1 MGKLIVLLIAIGSLT
16 GCSILGGSKGPR
28 EAYDYD
34 QSKSYALNV
43 MTAASRADR
52 LHDAPKPEHFTDMDP
67 DSKNFQEAFDT
78 AFLGLAWSSLSA
90 LNAGVAILNFG
101 PSSKPKDR
109 PQVFAWVPTTSASN
123 KKEAEQL
130 VETMFMEA
138 ADRLLLEEGYFLNK
152 GAKKLEQWPVRNFY
166 LGGKCIEAD
175 ELQKL
180 CSIGLFSHR
189 WLSGDRAPYKYM
201 VDAEIPSFV
210 GVSKNGFFTESLNT
224 NAYVEIYGFSNFPE
238 FKNITKTY
246 LQLSK
251 KLPKWVYMYLPQRKS
266 RTNKEGYPNLPILI
280 NQGKIHYFF
289 KPE

>member
-1 MGKLIVLLIAIGSLT
+1 MGKLIILYIAFVSLT

-28 EAYDYD
+28 DAYDYD

-52 LHDAPKPEHFTDMDP
+52 LHDIPKPEHFTDIDP
-67 DSKNFQEAFDT
+67 NSKNFQEAFDT

-101 PSSKPKDR
+101 SSSKPKDF
-109 PQVFAWVPTTSASN
+109 PQVFAWVPSTDA
-123 KKEAEQL
+123 KKETEAEKL
-130 VETMFMEA
+130 VENKVITAVRDVFI
-138 ADRLLLEEGYFLNK
+138 NK
-152 GAKKLEQWPVRNFY
+152 GYIAKEDAYPRRYFY
-166 LGGKCIEAD
+166 LGKHCTGQITDDFKTKCITNVFGSSWSKGARV
-175 ELQKL
+175 
-180 CSIGLFSHR
+180 ST
-189 WLSGDRAPYKYM
+189 KYM
-201 VDAEIPSFV
+201 VKAKIPSFV
-210 GVSKNGFFTESLNT
+210 GVSSRGFFTESTIPNG
-224 NAYVEIYGFSNFPE
+224 YIEVGIHGFPKGSI
-238 FKNITKTY
+238 NITKTY

-289 KPE
+289 KPEQ

>member
-1 MGKLIVLLIAIGSLT
+1 MGKLT

-52 LHDAPKPEHFTDMDP
+52 LYDIPKPEHFTDIDP
-67 DSKNFQEAFDT
+67 NSKNFQEAFDT

-109 PQVFAWVPTTSASN
+109 PQVFAWVPSTSAHSN
-123 KKEAEQL
+123 EEAEQL
-130 VETMFMEA
+130 VETMFMETA
-138 ADRLLLEEGYFLNK
+138 GNLVFEKGYVLNK
-152 GAKKLEQWPVRNFY
+152 EAKKLEKWPVRNFY
-166 LGGKCIEAD
+166 LGGKCIDYGNQTAE
-175 ELQKL
+175 ERKKS
-180 CSIGLFSHR
+180 CSIGLFSYR
-189 WLSGDRAPYKYM
+189 WFSGNRAPYKYM
-201 VDAEIPSFV
+201 VEAEIPSFV
-210 GVSKNGFFTESLNT
+210 GVSENGFFTESRNT

-289 KPE
+289 KPEQ